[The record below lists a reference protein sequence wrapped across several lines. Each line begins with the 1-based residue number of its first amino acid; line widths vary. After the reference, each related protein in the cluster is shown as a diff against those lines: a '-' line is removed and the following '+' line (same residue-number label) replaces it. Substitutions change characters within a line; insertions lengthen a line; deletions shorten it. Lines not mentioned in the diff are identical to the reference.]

1 MSDIQIDKNI
11 NSIIQNINT
20 NYIHS
25 HPNLA
30 RVWKEYLLKKTN
42 NLLKDIQQCNDVL
55 NDMHQTN
62 VQDIDI
68 KTIMTLSILFNN

>member
-42 NLLKDIQQCNDVL
+42 NLLKDINFASTQECNISL
-55 NDMHQTN
+55 
-62 VQDIDI
+62 
-68 KTIMTLSILFNN
+68 KCLYTLAGG